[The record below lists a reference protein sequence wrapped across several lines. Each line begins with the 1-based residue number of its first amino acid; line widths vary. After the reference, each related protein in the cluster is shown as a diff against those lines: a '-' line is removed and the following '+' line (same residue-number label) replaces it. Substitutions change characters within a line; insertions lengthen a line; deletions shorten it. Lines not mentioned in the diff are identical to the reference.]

1 MNWIEIA
8 GQRGA
13 VLSGLH
19 YSASLLAWKTKS
31 EGDLSL
37 TMMVFVISSTIIRFF
52 YATSPMLWHVIVANC
67 IVGLLSLV
75 LIYFRFIFA
84 K

>member
-13 VLSGLH
+13 VLSGNTFIPQ
-19 YSASLLAWKTKS
+19 SLLAWKTKS

-52 YATSPMLWHVIVANC
+52 YATSPMLWPVIVANC
-67 IVGLLSLV
+67 IVGLLS
-75 LIYFRFIFA
+75 
-84 K
+84 